1 MSDNKF
7 LTSRDKNL
15 TEKQRRGI
23 DLVVKSAAKKYPF
36 ILGWE
41 LFPDWQKY
49 DAHLYIDLYVDWNLI
64 SQYYNEPIR
73 PFYAERPEMV
83 LPKTS
88 SLFSYLGSDYSWGN
102 KSGQDEHF
110 EKGYNHGRQ
119 LKNLFKTLYQALPEE
134 YQLFYTYDVSLVS
147 IPKTL
152 CTLEVND
159 YIDIKE
165 KK

>member
-1 MSDNKF
+1 MSEYIF
-7 LTSRDKNL
+7 LTSRNNDL

-73 PFYAERPEMV
+73 PYYVGNPEMM
-83 LPKTS
+83 LGKTP
-88 SLFSYLGSDYSWGN
+88 SLFSYLGSEN
-102 KSGQDEHF
+102 VNRDEHF
-110 EKGYNHGRQ
+110 LTGYNHGVKIR
-119 LKNLFKTLYQALPEE
+119 NFFTTMYQGLPEE
-134 YQLFYTYDVSLVS
+134 YQLYYTHRGSLANTKS
-147 IPKTL
+147 L
-152 CTLEVND
+152 CSLTVND
-159 YIDIKE
+159 YLNIKG

>member
-1 MSDNKF
+1 MSEMNL
-7 LTSRDKNL
+7 LTSRNNDL

-73 PFYAERPEMV
+73 PYYVGYPDMM
-83 LPKTS
+83 LGKTS
-88 SLFSYLGSDYSWGN
+88 SLFSYLGSEN
-102 KSGQDEHF
+102 VNRDEHF
-110 EKGYNHGRQ
+110 QTGYNHGVKIR
-119 LKNLFKTLYQALPEE
+119 NLFITLYQALPEE
-134 YQLFYTYDVSLVS
+134 YQLYYTHHGGLGDTKSLCS
-147 IPKTL
+147 LT
-152 CTLEVND
+152 VND
-159 YIDIKE
+159 YLNIKG

>member
-1 MSDNKF
+1 
-7 LTSRDKNL
+7 
-15 TEKQRRGI
+15 
-23 DLVVKSAAKKYPF
+23 
-36 ILGWE
+36 
-41 LFPDWQKY
+41 
-49 DAHLYIDLYVDWNLI
+49 
-64 SQYYNEPIR
+64 
-73 PFYAERPEMV
+73 MV

-88 SLFSYLGSDYSWGN
+88 SLFSYLGSDYSWSN